1 MTKAGKPHR
10 GVYHAYVRVSTEKQ
24 DLDRQQHIIKEYL
37 NGGDYTLKWYIDE
50 GFSGSLDPEERP
62 ALKQC
67 LSDAFKNKRKG
78 GKGTIIISDTS
89 RFARKRYMAEKFFV
103 EQMSKGKCSLI
114 VAEQPLLEEVP
125 DDIKMKLLLD
135 KADSDQKFREEIS
148 LKTKQALEAIKS
160 EINTKG
166 FKLSKLGKKITKL
179 GVHSEMEKAR
189 DLATEK
195 TISKADSF
203 AHYWYPEIQDRI
215 RRNMT
220 YREIAEDFN
229 YRGKKTMKGGEWHA
243 STISNIVKRINK

>member
-78 GKGTIIISDTS
+78 GKGNIIISDTS
-89 RFARKRYMAEKFFV
+89 RFARLRHIADKFFL

-114 VAEQPLLEEVP
+114 VAEQPFLEELP
-125 DDIKMKLLLD
+125 DELKMKFLRQQ
-135 KADSDQKFREEIS
+135 ADSDEKFREEIS

-179 GVHSEMEKAR
+179 GVHGEMEKAW
-189 DLATEK
+189 DLAAK
-195 TISKADSF
+195 KNISKADAF

>member
-1 MTKAGKPHR
+1 
-10 GVYHAYVRVSTEKQ
+10 
-24 DLDRQQHIIKEYL
+24 
-37 NGGDYTLKWYIDE
+37 
-50 GFSGSLDPEERP
+50 
-62 ALKQC
+62 

-89 RFARKRYMAEKFFV
+89 RFSRKRYMAEKFFV

-135 KADSDQKFREEIS
+135 KADSDQKFREEIG
-148 LKTKQALEAIKS
+148 LKTKQALEAIKA
-160 EINTKG
+160 EINAKG

-179 GVHSEMEKAR
+179 GVHSEMEKAW
-189 DLATEK
+189 DLAGK
-195 TISKADSF
+195 KHISKADSF

-215 RRNMT
+215 NRNMS